1 MTSRTTSRASRV
13 ALVRPFQV
21 GRESEMALGV
31 GIIGCGTISGIYMH
45 NMSLFPGLKLI
56 ACTDVRDEA
65 ARSAAAKY
73 SISARGIDALLA
85 SSDIDV
91 VVNLTVPAAHFAV
104 SQAALGAGKHV
115 FSEKPLCTEP
125 EHGRALL
132 GEAEGR
138 RLKLGCAPDTFLGA
152 GGRLA
157 RELID
162 SGKIGRILSG
172 TCFLMSHG
180 LDHWH
185 PDPEFL
191 FKPGGGPILDMAP
204 YYLAA
209 LVNLIGPVAS
219 VQARTSTAFAERIVT
234 AGGPRNG
241 HAIKVETP
249 TTVMALVRFASGA
262 DIVFAMSWDVWR
274 HGHSPIELYGTEGSL
289 RVPDPNFFGG
299 AVEYTERGGDWI
311 SIDSSGRL
319 FGRPN
324 WRSPTWPA
332 TMPDRANYRCLG
344 VAELAG
350 AISQGAPHRSSGAL
364 ASHVLDAMHAILRAG
379 EQGGEVEVKS
389 RVERP
394 AAFTDFDAT
403 GLIRV

>member
-1 MTSRTTSRASRV
+1 
-13 ALVRPFQV
+13 
-21 GRESEMALGV
+21 MALGV
-31 GIIGCGTISGIYMH
+31 GIIGCGTISGIYMQ
-45 NMSLFPGLKLI
+45 NMSRFPGLKLV
-56 ACTDVRDEA
+56 ACTDVREEA
-65 ARSAAAKY
+65 ARSTAAKHG
-73 SISARGIDALLA
+73 ISARGIDALLA

-91 VVNLTVPAAHFAV
+91 VVNLTVPAAHFEI
-104 SQAALGAGKHV
+104 SHAALGAGKHV
-115 FSEKPLCTEP
+115 FSEKPLCAEA

-132 GEAEGR
+132 AEAEGR

-162 SGKIGRILSG
+162 SGKIGRVLAG

-180 LDHWH
+180 MEHWH
-185 PDPEFL
+185 PDPEFF

-219 VQARTSTAFAERIVT
+219 VQAHTSTAFAERIIT
-234 AGGPRNG
+234 ADGPRKG

-262 DIVFAMSWDVWR
+262 DIVFAMSWDVWK

-299 AVEYTERGGDWI
+299 VVEYTERGGDWI
-311 SIDSSGRL
+311 SIDSSGRP
-319 FGRPN
+319 FGKPN
-324 WRSPTWPA
+324 WRSPVWPV
-332 TMPDRANYRCLG
+332 TVPHRANYRCLG
-344 VAELAG
+344 VAELAR
-350 AISQGAPHRSSGAL
+350 AISHSAPHRSSGAL

-379 EQGGEVEVKS
+379 EQGGEAQVQS

-403 GLIRV
+403 ALTRV

>member
-1 MTSRTTSRASRV
+1 
-13 ALVRPFQV
+13 
-21 GRESEMALGV
+21 MALGV
-31 GIIGCGTISGIYMH
+31 GIIGCGTISGIYMQ
-45 NMSLFPGLKLI
+45 NMSRFPGLKLV
-56 ACTDVRDEA
+56 ACTDVRAEV
-65 ARSAAAKY
+65 ARSAATKHG
-73 SISARGIDALLA
+73 ISARGVDALLA

-104 SQAALGAGKHV
+104 SRAALGAGKHV
-115 FSEKPLCTEP
+115 FSEKPLCTEA
-125 EHGRALL
+125 EHGRALVI
-132 GEAEGR
+132 EAER
-138 RLKLGCAPDTFLGA
+138 RGLKLGCAPDTFLGA

-162 SGKIGRILSG
+162 SGKIGRVLSG

-180 LDHWH
+180 MEHWH
-185 PDPEFL
+185 PDPEFF

-219 VQARTSTAFAERIVT
+219 IQARTSTAFAERIVT
-234 AGGPRNG
+234 ADGPRNG

-249 TTVMALVRFASGA
+249 TTAMALVRFASGA

-311 SIDSSGRL
+311 SIDSSGRP

-324 WRSPTWPA
+324 WRSPAWPA

-344 VAELAG
+344 VAELAS
-350 AISQGAPHRSSGAL
+350 AISHSAPHRSSGAL

-379 EQGGEVEVKS
+379 EQGGEVKVES

-403 GLIRV
+403 ALTRV